1 MDYRMYK
8 GGATA
13 NENVIPLI
21 KESILQSDGIKTH
34 TPFRFIGFYGDVGT
48 EFYLNNSNDP
58 MEIPNCGYFITP
70 FDGERYMPIYSLVF
84 TEDFDGNIYYII

>member
-34 TPFRFIGFYGDVGT
+34 TPFRFIGFQGDVGT
-48 EFYLNNSNDP
+48 EFYLNGSNDP
-58 MEIPNCGYFITP
+58 MEIPDCGYFITP
-70 FDGERYMPIYSLVF
+70 FDGERYRCIREYVLK
-84 TEDFDGNIYYII
+84 NN